1 MSRHPWNAGYALPQ
15 NVLDEPLGKGVIT
28 TKWAKRGTVGSLGS
42 LGSHEDGVGS
52 LGGHSLEKSSLS
64 GTTLK
69 GTIFSGGSND
79 PVANFGRK
87 GASLVMAQV
96 RGVPKEFR
104 KTAIR
109 SILETIQPGLWEQVG
124 QKARASQKKHGIKA
138 AGGLE
143 KALAATLANHYLSQ
157 LQELKS
163 TGRAPRTGVMGL
175 GAYPASFG
183 ACCSKLETKLAV
195 SGWLSDVG
203 SSIKKI
209 GKKVVEYSPPGLAYK
224 AGKAGVKYGKKGAE
238 AAYKAG
244 KKVFNGLGK
253 LACKLAPMVGNA
265 AGSSPDPR
273 AQAAAQG
280 AQMIQNLCSSPETAP
295 YEPEATG
302 GGGIPLM
309 PILLIGGG
317 IAAYFLLS
325 RRG

>member
-1 MSRHPWNAGYALPQ
+1 MSKQHPWNTGYVLPQ
-15 NVLDEPLGKGVIT
+15 NVLDEPLGKGVLV
-28 TKWAKRGTVGSLGS
+28 TKWAHRGTVGSLGS

-64 GTTLK
+64 GNVLK
-69 GTIFSGGSND
+69 GDVFKLGSSND
-79 PVANFGRK
+79 PIVNFGRK
-87 GASLVMAQV
+87 GASLVMSQV

-104 KTAIR
+104 KTAMK
-109 SILETIQPGLWEQVG
+109 SILESIKPGLWDQVG
-124 QKARASQKKHGIKA
+124 EKARKAQAKHGVKA

-143 KALAATLANHYLSQ
+143 KAIAATLANHYLAQ

-175 GAYPASFG
+175 GAYPESFG
-183 ACCSKLETKLAV
+183 ACCSSLKNRLGV
-195 SGWLSDVG
+195 SGWPMD
-203 SSIKKI
+203 SIKKYA
-209 GKKVVEYSPPGLAYK
+209 KKVVEYSPPGLVYK

-253 LACKLAPMVGNA
+253 LACKLAPLVGNA

-273 AQAAAQG
+273 AQAAAKG
-280 AQMIQNLCSSPETAP
+280 AQMIESMCSSPQSEL